1 LTNIKKCLTFLI
13 LRKKFEH
20 TFFREKE
27 SFAKIEGV
35 LKTRSTAKMQNI
47 EVEKSI
53 SKIIKLHS
61 NRGLLIL

>member
-1 LTNIKKCLTFLI
+1 
-13 LRKKFEH
+13 
-20 TFFREKE
+20 
-27 SFAKIEGV
+27 V